1 MAEPVSIQPI
11 TLSKDEL
18 DSFFTQ
24 LSESG
29 VDSPSA
35 AMAQEI
41 STLLSKEHPELITYQ
56 GLRQG
61 TAPFFDTLEGLK
73 DVPPEQRRLDDAG
86 IMEAF
91 LVNPDGQPMRRGDF
105 WKGFKGEIAPQAGSF
120 AGAYTGAKAGMAMQA
135 GIPPVGPPAIAAKF
149 LIPTATTLLGAVI
162 GQEGIRAIQRE
173 ITGEEELITPG
184 TTPAEEAGKTAATVA
199 GFLAT
204 PWALSKNLDFG
215 ASTYLNNV
223 RNFVGPRTAEELA
236 SKVGRERSVRF
247 ISGIERLLSKQ
258 AQTAQ
263 KSTTSGIMYGAS
275 EVGAGAGMT
284 GGAYFAETEFPGEL
298 GPRLLAETAG
308 AVPGGAA
315 GTLILGPAAIL
326 VKNLDQIGPAIKQ
339 GFETIREKGLKQVVE
354 GALASRQDRR
364 MLEGA
369 DKIRELIEASPEE
382 NLDEII
388 RRLAEIDPN
397 LLDVELTAGAK
408 TGSPVLLSIEE
419 AINSIVPS
427 VGAQRDA
434 ATDQAVEAL
443 RNALLLQIRS
453 GTGRETLKESA
464 ELFEDLYK
472 SALANR
478 LSGRT
483 EDLLAA
489 FERVGTD
496 RSNQELSQAL
506 FDIVDQQLSL
516 ARREER
522 RLWSDIPQYTID
534 LAPGESPQVIT
545 SWLENMPTTP
555 EAADA
560 IESAL
565 KPLTRFI
572 QRKTDELGLGVAEE
586 GEALSPSLQQA
597 LDGVEPGTLT
607 STELVEMR
615 SAALNLARKLS
626 ADGLYNEARIA
637 SDFAT
642 AALQDLENIADA
654 SLSAAYQGARAYSR
668 SLNDVF
674 TRGLAGDILQTT
686 RQGGQRQAPEL
697 LAQTLLR
704 GNADPV
710 QLRFQQV
717 QEIGRFGLGQDFI
730 GPPTDAAVATMQD
743 LDTVYE
749 AIIRNARS
757 AALTPGAPLQEGGK
771 INQAALNRWMTQN
784 DDLLRQFPGLRA
796 DLSDLNTAQTL
807 FNRTAEYNKRKAAQ
821 IKNAINFQNL
831 MGKNADSP
839 VYAVAQALSSGN
851 RQPMQSLRNL
861 ARVANQAPENMR
873 ASAREGLQQSVLQWA
888 MESAGMNSG
897 RFSPE
902 VMNEKL
908 FGPIPKSSGSS
919 VMDWMVSSNLISSDE
934 AKRTQ
939 KVLAQML
946 RYERAAKGGA
956 LEQLAEESG
965 PMFDLFL
972 RITGA
977 KLGTM
982 GSEML
987 GGGSQSLIAA
997 GAGSQALRNVF
1008 SNMPNVL
1015 NMDVMS
1021 QLIKDPKLLAD
1032 FLARPKSEREKLKI
1046 AGRVKDWFGSQ
1057 GITLA
1062 RRPAPTALREYTDE
1076 LFEEVV
1082 PQPEPPEQPVSEAEP
1097 RTEVQPPLAASDVL
1111 WNRVLQQESGNRQT
1125 DSEGRVLRSRAGA
1138 IGISQVMPSTAMD
1151 PGYGVPSIFDMARQ
1165 NDIRVGEESLQEAE
1179 RLLGIQ
1185 ELNEQFGRAYF
1196 DMLARRYED
1205 DPVRQLIAYNAG
1217 IRVADSYNDDPS
1229 TLPRETQGYIANIL
1243 GVEKQPVRQA
1253 AAPAPKPP
1261 IAQAA
1266 PPAPPTP
1273 APVSPQSLQRAA
1285 QVLGPQDEIGM
1296 LASELLMRQRP
1307 V

>member
-11 TLSKDEL
+11 ILSKDEL
-18 DSFFTQ
+18 DGFFTQ
-24 LSESG
+24 LTEAG

-35 AMAQEI
+35 AMAQEV
-41 STLLSKEHPELITYQ
+41 STLLSEEYPELISYQ

-73 DVPPEQRRLDDAG
+73 DLPPEQRRLDDAG

-120 AGAYTGAKAGMAMQA
+120 AGAYGGAKAGMAMQA
-135 GIPPVGPPAIAAKF
+135 GIPPVSPPTIAAKF
-149 LIPTATTLLGAVI
+149 LIPTGMTLLGAVI

-204 PWALSKNLDFG
+204 PWVLSKNLDFG

-284 GGAYFAETEFPGEL
+284 GLAYYAESEFPGEL
-298 GPRLLAETAG
+298 GPRVLAETVG

-326 VKNLDQIGPAIKQ
+326 LKNIDQIWPTIKSA
-339 GFETIREKGLKQVVE
+339 FTTLREKGISQTVMGGLR
-354 GALASRQDRR
+354 SRQERR
-364 MLEGA
+364 LQEGA

-382 NLDEII
+382 NLEEVIK
-388 RRLAEIDPN
+388 RLAEIDPN
-397 LLDVELTAGAK
+397 LLDIELTAGAK

-434 ATDQAVEAL
+434 STDQAITAL
-443 RNALLLQIRS
+443 KNALLLQIRS
-453 GTGRETLKESA
+453 GTGREALKESA

-478 LSGRT
+478 LSGKT

-489 FERVGTD
+489 FERVGTE

-586 GEALSPSLQQA
+586 GEALSPSLQQV

-615 SAALNLARKLS
+615 STALNLARKLS
-626 ADGLYNEARIA
+626 ADGLFNEARIA

-642 AALQDLENIADA
+642 AALQDLENIADD
-654 SLSAAYQGARAYSR
+654 SLSAVYQNARAYSR

-686 RQGGQRQAPEL
+686 RQGGQKQAPEL

-717 QEIGRFGLGQDFI
+717 QEIGRFGLQRGFE
-730 GPPTDAAVATMQD
+730 GAAETVQD

-749 AIIRNARS
+749 AIIRNARN
-757 AALTPGAPLQEGGK
+757 AALTPGAPIEEGGK
-771 INQAALNRWMTQN
+771 INQAALNRWMKEN
-784 DDLLRQFPGLRA
+784 EDLLEQFPGLRD
-796 DLSDLNTAQTL
+796 DLSNLNTAQTL

-839 VYAVAQALSSGN
+839 VYAVSQALSSGN
-851 RQPMQSLRNL
+851 KMPMRSLNNL

-873 ASAREGLQQSVLQWA
+873 ESARQGLEQAVLQWA
-888 MESAGMNSG
+888 MESAGLNSG

-902 VMNEKL
+902 VMNQKL
-908 FGPIPKSSGSS
+908 FEAIPRTSGVS
-919 VMDWMVSSNLISSDE
+919 VADWLKASKIMTKKDLD
-934 AKRTQ
+934 RLQ
-939 KVLAQML
+939 RLLGQMQ
-946 RYERAAKGGA
+946 RYEKAAKGGA

-965 PMFDLFL
+965 PVFDLFL
-972 RITGA
+972 RISGA

-997 GAGSQALRNVF
+997 GAGSQALRNIF

-1032 FLARPKSEREKLKI
+1032 FLARPKSEKEKMNLF
-1046 AGRVKDWFGSQ
+1046 GRIVDWFGSQ

-1076 LFEEVV
+1076 VFSEVV
-1082 PQPEPPEQPVSEAEP
+1082 PAPEQAEP
-1097 RTEVQPPLAASDVL
+1097 TEEVQPPLA
-1111 WNRVLQQESGNRQT
+1111 T
-1125 DSEGRVLRSRAGA
+1125 
-1138 IGISQVMPSTAMD
+1138 
-1151 PGYGVPSIFDMARQ
+1151 
-1165 NDIRVGEESLQEAE
+1165 
-1179 RLLGIQ
+1179 
-1185 ELNEQFGRAYF
+1185 
-1196 DMLARRYED
+1196 
-1205 DPVRQLIAYNAG
+1205 
-1217 IRVADSYNDDPS
+1217 
-1229 TLPRETQGYIANIL
+1229 
-1243 GVEKQPVRQA
+1243 
-1253 AAPAPKPP
+1253 APAPAPQQP
-1261 IAQAA
+1261 VAQAA
-1266 PPAPPTP
+1266 PPAPPAP
-1273 APVSPQSLQRAA
+1273 APAPAPINPQSLQRAA
-1285 QVLGPQDEIGM
+1285 QILGPQDEIGM
-1296 LASELLMRQRP
+1296 LASEMLMRQRP

>member
-1 MAEPVSIQPI
+1 MTEPVSIQPI

-18 DSFFTQ
+18 DGFFTQ
-24 LSESG
+24 LTESG
-29 VDSPSA
+29 VDSPSG
-35 AMAQEI
+35 AMAQQI
-41 STLLSKEHPELITYQ
+41 STILSEEYPELISYQ

-120 AGAYTGAKAGMAMQA
+120 AGAYGGAKAGMAMQA

-162 GQEGIRAIQRE
+162 GQEGIRAIQQT

-284 GGAYFAETEFPGEL
+284 GGAYYAESEFPGEL

-308 AVPGGAA
+308 SVPGGAA

-326 VKNLDQIGPAIKQ
+326 VKNIDQIVPTIKST
-339 GFETIREKGLKQVVE
+339 FTSLKEKGISQTVMGGLK
-354 GALASRQDRR
+354 SRQERR
-364 MLEGA
+364 LQEGA
-369 DKIRELIEASPEE
+369 DKIRELIEGSPEE
-382 NLDEII
+382 NIEEII
-388 RRLAEIDPN
+388 KRLAEIDPN
-397 LLDVELTAGAK
+397 LLEVELTAGAK

-434 ATDQAVEAL
+434 STDQAITAL
-443 RNALLLQIRS
+443 KNALLLQIRS
-453 GTGRETLKESA
+453 GTGREALKESA

-489 FERVGTD
+489 FERVGAEQ
-496 RSNQELSQAL
+496 SNQELSLAL
-506 FDIVDQQLSL
+506 FNIVDQQLSL

-534 LAPGESPQVIT
+534 LAPGESPQVLT
-545 SWLENMPTTP
+545 SWQENMPTTP
-555 EAADA
+555 EAAEA
-560 IESAL
+560 VESAL

-597 LDGVEPGTLT
+597 LDGVDPGTLT
-607 STELVEMR
+607 STELVDMR
-615 SAALNLARKLS
+615 STALNLARKLS

-637 SDFAT
+637 SDFAS
-642 AALQDLENIADA
+642 AALQDLENIADD

-686 RQGGQRQAPEL
+686 RQGGQKQAPEL

-717 QEIGRFGLGQDFI
+717 QEIGRFGLQQGFE
-730 GPPTDAAVATMQD
+730 GAAETVQD

-749 AIIRNARS
+749 AIIRNARN
-757 AALTPGAPLQEGGK
+757 AALTPGAPIEEGGK
-771 INQAALNRWMTQN
+771 INQAALNRWMEQN
-784 DDLLRQFPGLRA
+784 DDLLRQFPGLRD
-796 DLSDLNTAQTL
+796 DLSNLNTAQTL

-821 IKNAINFQNL
+821 IKNSVNFQNL
-831 MGKNADSP
+831 RGANADSP
-839 VYAVAQALSSGN
+839 VYAVSQALSSGN
-851 RQPMQSLRNL
+851 KMPMRSLNNL

-873 ASAREGLQQSVLQWA
+873 ESAKKGLEQAVLQWA
-888 MESAGMNSG
+888 MESAGLTSG
-897 RFSPE
+897 KFSPE
-902 VMNEKL
+902 VMNQKL
-908 FGPIPKSSGSS
+908 FEAIPKTSGVS
-919 VMDWMVSSNLISSDE
+919 VADWLKASKIMTKKDLD
-934 AKRTQ
+934 RLQ
-939 KVLAQML
+939 RLLGQMQ
-946 RYERAAKGGA
+946 RYEKAAKGGA

-965 PMFDLFL
+965 PVFDLFL
-972 RITGA
+972 RISGA

-997 GAGSQALRNVF
+997 GAGSQALRNIF

-1032 FLARPKSEREKLKI
+1032 FLARPKSEKEKMNLF
-1046 AGRVKDWFGSQ
+1046 GRIVDWFGSQ

-1076 LFEEVV
+1076 VFREVV
-1082 PQPEPPEQPVSEAEP
+1082 PAPEQPEPTE
-1097 RTEVQPPLAASDVL
+1097 EVQPPLA
-1111 WNRVLQQESGNRQT
+1111 T
-1125 DSEGRVLRSRAGA
+1125 
-1138 IGISQVMPSTAMD
+1138 
-1151 PGYGVPSIFDMARQ
+1151 
-1165 NDIRVGEESLQEAE
+1165 
-1179 RLLGIQ
+1179 
-1185 ELNEQFGRAYF
+1185 
-1196 DMLARRYED
+1196 
-1205 DPVRQLIAYNAG
+1205 
-1217 IRVADSYNDDPS
+1217 
-1229 TLPRETQGYIANIL
+1229 
-1243 GVEKQPVRQA
+1243 
-1253 AAPAPKPP
+1253 APAPAPQQP
-1261 IAQAA
+1261 VAQAA

-1273 APVSPQSLQRAA
+1273 APAPAPMNPQSLQRAA

-1296 LASELLMRQRP
+1296 LASEMLMRQRP

>member
-1 MAEPVSIQPI
+1 MTEPVSIQPI

-18 DSFFTQ
+18 DGFFTQ
-24 LSESG
+24 LTESG
-29 VDSPSA
+29 VDSPSG
-35 AMAQEI
+35 AMAQQI
-41 STLLSKEHPELITYQ
+41 STILSEEYPELISYQ

-120 AGAYTGAKAGMAMQA
+120 AGAYGGAKAGMAMQA

-162 GQEGIRAIQRE
+162 GQEGIRAIQQT

-284 GGAYFAETEFPGEL
+284 GGAYYAESEFPGEL

-308 AVPGGAA
+308 SVPGGAA

-326 VKNLDQIGPAIKQ
+326 VKNIDQIVPTIKST
-339 GFETIREKGLKQVVE
+339 FTSLKEKGISQTVMGGLK
-354 GALASRQDRR
+354 SRQERR
-364 MLEGA
+364 LQEGA
-369 DKIRELIEASPEE
+369 DKIRELIEGSPEE
-382 NLDEII
+382 NIEEII
-388 RRLAEIDPN
+388 KRLAEIDPN
-397 LLDVELTAGAK
+397 LLEVELTAGAK

-434 ATDQAVEAL
+434 STDQAITAL
-443 RNALLLQIRS
+443 KNALLLQIRS
-453 GTGRETLKESA
+453 GTGREALKESA

-489 FERVGTD
+489 FERVGAEQ
-496 RSNQELSQAL
+496 SNQELSLAL
-506 FDIVDQQLSL
+506 FNIVDQQLSL

-534 LAPGESPQVIT
+534 LAPGESPQVLT
-545 SWLENMPTTP
+545 SWQENMPTTP
-555 EAADA
+555 EAAEA
-560 IESAL
+560 VESAL

-597 LDGVEPGTLT
+597 LDGVDPGTLT
-607 STELVEMR
+607 STELVDMR
-615 SAALNLARKLS
+615 STALNLARKLS

-637 SDFAT
+637 SDFAS
-642 AALQDLENIADA
+642 AALQDLENIADD

-686 RQGGQRQAPEL
+686 RQGGQKQAPEL

-717 QEIGRFGLGQDFI
+717 QEIGRFGLQQGFE
-730 GPPTDAAVATMQD
+730 GAAETVQD

-749 AIIRNARS
+749 AIIRNARN
-757 AALTPGAPLQEGGK
+757 AALTPGAPIEEGGK
-771 INQAALNRWMTQN
+771 INQAALNRWMEQN
-784 DDLLRQFPGLRA
+784 DDLLRQFPGLRD
-796 DLSDLNTAQTL
+796 DLSNLNTAQTL

-821 IKNAINFQNL
+821 IKNSVNFQNL
-831 MGKNADSP
+831 RGANADSP
-839 VYAVAQALSSGN
+839 VYAVSQALSSGN
-851 RQPMQSLRNL
+851 KMPMRSLNNL

-873 ASAREGLQQSVLQWA
+873 ESAKKGLEQAVLQWA
-888 MESAGMNSG
+888 MESAGLTSG
-897 RFSPE
+897 KFSPE
-902 VMNEKL
+902 VMNQKL
-908 FGPIPKSSGSS
+908 FEAIPKTSGVSVADWLKSSKIMTKKDLDRLQRLLG
-919 VMDWMVSSNLISSDE
+919 
-934 AKRTQ
+934 
-939 KVLAQML
+939 QMQ
-946 RYERAAKGGA
+946 RYEKAAKGGA

-965 PMFDLFL
+965 PVFDLFL
-972 RITGA
+972 RISGA

-997 GAGSQALRNVF
+997 GAGSQALRNIF

-1032 FLARPKSEREKLKI
+1032 FLARPKSEKEKMNLF
-1046 AGRVKDWFGSQ
+1046 GRIVDWFGSQ

-1076 LFEEVV
+1076 VFREVV
-1082 PQPEPPEQPVSEAEP
+1082 PAPEQPEPTE
-1097 RTEVQPPLAASDVL
+1097 EVQPPLA
-1111 WNRVLQQESGNRQT
+1111 T
-1125 DSEGRVLRSRAGA
+1125 
-1138 IGISQVMPSTAMD
+1138 
-1151 PGYGVPSIFDMARQ
+1151 
-1165 NDIRVGEESLQEAE
+1165 
-1179 RLLGIQ
+1179 
-1185 ELNEQFGRAYF
+1185 
-1196 DMLARRYED
+1196 
-1205 DPVRQLIAYNAG
+1205 
-1217 IRVADSYNDDPS
+1217 
-1229 TLPRETQGYIANIL
+1229 
-1243 GVEKQPVRQA
+1243 
-1253 AAPAPKPP
+1253 APAPAPQQP
-1261 IAQAA
+1261 VAQAA

-1296 LASELLMRQRP
+1296 LASEMLMRQRP
-1307 V
+1307 A

>member
-284 GGAYFAETEFPGEL
+284 GMAYYAESEFPGEL
-298 GPRLLAETAG
+298 GPRLFAETVG
-308 AVPGGAA
+308 SVPGGAA
-315 GTLILGPAAIL
+315 GTLILGPTAIL
-326 VKNLDQIGPAIKQ
+326 LKNIDQIVPTVKSAFTTLRK
-339 GFETIREKGLKQVVE
+339 KGLSDTVME
-354 GALASRQDRR
+354 GFRSRKERR
-364 MLEGA
+364 LQEGA

-382 NLDEII
+382 NLEEII

-397 LLDVELTAGAK
+397 LLEVELTAGAK

-434 ATDQAVEAL
+434 STDQAITAL

-453 GTGRETLKESA
+453 GTGREALKESA

-489 FERVGTD
+489 FERVGTE

-506 FDIVDQQLSL
+506 FDIIDQQLSL

-572 QRKTDELGLGVAEE
+572 QRKTDELALGVAEE
-586 GEALSPSLQQA
+586 GDALSPSLQQV
-597 LDGVEPGTLT
+597 LDGTEPGTLT

-615 SAALNLARKLS
+615 STALNLARKLS

-642 AALQDLENIADA
+642 AALQDLENIADD

-686 RQGGQRQAPEL
+686 RQGGQKQAPEL

-717 QEIGRFGLGQDFI
+717 QEIGRFGLQQGFE
-730 GPPTDAAVATMQD
+730 GAAETVQD

-749 AIIRNARS
+749 AIIRNARN
-757 AALTPGAPLQEGGK
+757 AALTPGAPIEEGGK
-771 INQAALNRWMTQN
+771 INQAALNRWMEQN
-784 DDLLRQFPGLRA
+784 DDLLRQFPGLRD
-796 DLSDLNTAQTL
+796 DLSNLNTAQTL

-821 IKNAINFQNL
+821 IKNSINFQNL
-831 MGKNADSP
+831 RGKNADSP
-839 VYAVAQALSSGN
+839 VFAVSQALSSGN
-851 RQPMQSLRNL
+851 KMPMRSLNNL

-873 ASAREGLQQSVLQWA
+873 ESAKKGLEQAVLQWA
-888 MESAGMNSG
+888 MESAGLNSG

-902 VMNEKL
+902 VMNQKL
-908 FGPIPKSSGSS
+908 FEAIPRTSGVS
-919 VMDWMVSSNLISSDE
+919 VADWLKASNIMSTDDLD
-934 AKRTQ
+934 RLQ
-939 KVLAQML
+939 RLLGQMQ

-965 PMFDLFL
+965 PVFDLFL
-972 RITGA
+972 RISGA

-997 GAGSQALRNVF
+997 GAGSQALRNIF

-1032 FLARPKSEREKLKI
+1032 FLARPKSEKEKMNVL
-1046 AGRVKDWFGSQ
+1046 GRIVDWFGSQ

-1076 LFEEVV
+1076 VFREVV
-1082 PQPEPPEQPVSEAEP
+1082 PAPEQPEPIED
-1097 RTEVQPPLAASDVL
+1097 VQPPLA
-1111 WNRVLQQESGNRQT
+1111 
-1125 DSEGRVLRSRAGA
+1125 
-1138 IGISQVMPSTAMD
+1138 M
-1151 PGYGVPSIFDMARQ
+1151 
-1165 NDIRVGEESLQEAE
+1165 
-1179 RLLGIQ
+1179 
-1185 ELNEQFGRAYF
+1185 
-1196 DMLARRYED
+1196 
-1205 DPVRQLIAYNAG
+1205 
-1217 IRVADSYNDDPS
+1217 
-1229 TLPRETQGYIANIL
+1229 
-1243 GVEKQPVRQA
+1243 
-1253 AAPAPKPP
+1253 APAPTPQPP
-1261 IAQAA
+1261 VAQAA
-1266 PPAPPTP
+1266 PPMPPAPAP
-1273 APVSPQSLQRAA
+1273 APVSPQSLARTA
-1285 QVLGPQDEIGM
+1285 QILGPQDEIGM
-1296 LASELLMRQRP
+1296 LASEMLMRQGP
-1307 V
+1307 A

>member
-11 TLSKDEL
+11 ILSKDEL
-18 DSFFTQ
+18 DGFFTQ
-24 LSESG
+24 LTEAG

-35 AMAQEI
+35 AMAQEV
-41 STLLSKEHPELITYQ
+41 STLLSEEYPELISYQ

-73 DVPPEQRRLDDAG
+73 DLPPEQRRLDDAG

-120 AGAYTGAKAGMAMQA
+120 AGAYGGAKAGMAMQA
-135 GIPPVGPPAIAAKF
+135 GIPVVPGPTAVPAIAAKF
-149 LIPTATTLLGAVI
+149 LIPTGMTLLGAVI

-204 PWALSKNLDFG
+204 PWVLPKNLDFG

-263 KSTTSGIMYGAS
+263 KSATSGIMYGAS
-275 EVGAGAGMT
+275 EIGAGAGMT
-284 GGAYFAETEFPGEL
+284 GGAYFAESEFPGEL

-326 VKNLDQIGPAIKQ
+326 VKNIDQIGPAIKQ
-339 GFETIREKGLKQVVE
+339 GFETIREKGVKQVVE

-453 GTGRETLKESA
+453 GTGRETLRESA

-496 RSNQELSQAL
+496 RSNQELSLAL

-565 KPLTRFI
+565 KPLTSFI
-572 QRKTDELGLGVAEE
+572 QRKTGELGLGVAEE
-586 GEALSPSLQQA
+586 GAALSPSLQQA
-597 LDGVEPGTLT
+597 LDGVDPGTLT
-607 STELVEMR
+607 STELVDMR
-615 SAALNLARKLS
+615 STALNLVRKLS

-637 SDFAT
+637 SDFAS
-642 AALQDLENIADA
+642 AALQDLENIADD

-686 RQGGQRQAPEL
+686 RQGGQKQAPEL

-757 AALTPGAPLQEGGK
+757 AALTPGAPIEEGGK

-784 DDLLRQFPGLRA
+784 DELLRQFPGLRE
-796 DLSDLNTAQTL
+796 DLSNLNTAQTL

-839 VYAVAQALSSGN
+839 VYAVSQALSSGN
-851 RQPMQSLRNL
+851 KKPMQSLRNL

-939 KVLAQML
+939 KLLAQML
-946 RYERAAKGGA
+946 RYERAAKGGT

-965 PMFDLFL
+965 PVFDLFL

-997 GAGSQALRNVF
+997 GAGSQALRNIF

-1046 AGRVKDWFGSQ
+1046 AGRVKDWFSSQ

-1076 LFEEVV
+1076 VFSEIV
-1082 PQPEPPEQPVSEAEP
+1082 PAPEQPEPTE
-1097 RTEVQPPLAASDVL
+1097 EVQPPLA
-1111 WNRVLQQESGNRQT
+1111 
-1125 DSEGRVLRSRAGA
+1125 
-1138 IGISQVMPSTAMD
+1138 M
-1151 PGYGVPSIFDMARQ
+1151 
-1165 NDIRVGEESLQEAE
+1165 
-1179 RLLGIQ
+1179 
-1185 ELNEQFGRAYF
+1185 
-1196 DMLARRYED
+1196 
-1205 DPVRQLIAYNAG
+1205 
-1217 IRVADSYNDDPS
+1217 
-1229 TLPRETQGYIANIL
+1229 
-1243 GVEKQPVRQA
+1243 
-1253 AAPAPKPP
+1253 APAPAPQRP
-1261 IAQAA
+1261 VAQAA
-1266 PPAPPTP
+1266 LPMPPAPAT
-1273 APVSPQSLQRAA
+1273 APMNPQSLQRAA
-1285 QVLGPQDEIGM
+1285 QILGPQDEIGM
-1296 LASELLMRQRP
+1296 LASEMLMRQGP
-1307 V
+1307 A

>member
-24 LSESG
+24 LSEAG

-105 WKGFKGEIAPQAGSF
+105 WKGFRGEIAPQAGSF
-120 AGAYTGAKAGMAMQA
+120 AGAYGGAKAGMAMQA
-135 GIPPVGPPAIAAKF
+135 GIPVVPGPTAVPAIAAKF
-149 LIPTATTLLGAVI
+149 LIPTGMTLLGAVI

-204 PWALSKNLDFG
+204 PWVLSKNLDFG

-284 GGAYFAETEFPGEL
+284 GLAYYAESEFPGEL
-298 GPRLLAETAG
+298 GPRLLAETVG

-315 GTLILGPAAIL
+315 GTLILGPTALL
-326 VKNLDQIGPAIKQ
+326 VKNIDQIVPALKTA
-339 GFETIREKGLKQVVE
+339 FTTLKEKGLSEAVM
-354 GALASRQDRR
+354 GGLRSRQERR
-364 MLEGA
+364 LQEGA
-369 DKIRELIEASPEE
+369 DKIRELIEAAPEE

-397 LLDVELTAGAK
+397 LLEVELTAGAK

-419 AINSIVPS
+419 AINTIVPS

-434 ATDQAVEAL
+434 ATDQAITAL
-443 RNALLLQIRS
+443 KNALLLQIRS
-453 GTGRETLKESA
+453 GTGRESLKESA
-464 ELFEDLYK
+464 QLFEDLYK

-522 RLWSDIPQYTID
+522 RLWADIPQYTID

-572 QRKTDELGLGVAEE
+572 QRKTDELALGVAEE
-586 GEALSPSLQQA
+586 GDALSPSLQQV
-597 LDGVEPGTLT
+597 LDGTEPGTLT

-615 SAALNLARKLS
+615 STALNLARKFS
-626 ADGLYNEARIA
+626 AEGLYNEARIA
-637 SDFAT
+637 SDFAE
-642 AALQDLENIADA
+642 AALEDLQNIADE

-717 QEIGRFGLGQDFI
+717 QEIGRFGLEQGFE
-730 GPPTDAAVATMQD
+730 GAAETVQD

-749 AIIRNARS
+749 AIIRNARN
-757 AALTPGAPLQEGGK
+757 AALTPGAPIEEGGK
-771 INQAALNRWMTQN
+771 INQAALNRWMEQN
-784 DDLLRQFPGLRA
+784 DELLRQFPGLRD
-796 DLSDLNTAQTL
+796 DLSNLNTAQTL
-807 FNRTAEYNKRKAAQ
+807 FNRTAEYNKNKAAQ

-839 VYAVAQALSSGN
+839 VFAVSQALSSGN
-851 RQPMQSLRNL
+851 KMPMRSLNNL

-873 ASAREGLQQSVLQWA
+873 ESAKKGLEQAVLQWA
-888 MESAGMNSG
+888 MESAGLNSG

-902 VMNEKL
+902 VMNQKL
-908 FGPIPKSSGSS
+908 FEAIPRTSGVSVADWLKSSNIMSTDDLDRLQRLLG
-919 VMDWMVSSNLISSDE
+919 
-934 AKRTQ
+934 
-939 KVLAQML
+939 QMQ

-965 PMFDLFL
+965 PVFDLFL
-972 RITGA
+972 RISGA

-997 GAGSQALRNVF
+997 GAGSQALRNIF

-1032 FLARPKSEREKLKI
+1032 FLARPKSEKEKMNVF
-1046 AGRVKDWFGSQ
+1046 GRITDWFGSQ

-1076 LFEEVV
+1076 VFREVV
-1082 PQPEPPEQPVSEAEP
+1082 PVPEQPEP
-1097 RTEVQPPLAASDVL
+1097 TEDVQPPLAA
-1111 WNRVLQQESGNRQT
+1111 
-1125 DSEGRVLRSRAGA
+1125 
-1138 IGISQVMPSTAMD
+1138 P
-1151 PGYGVPSIFDMARQ
+1151 P
-1165 NDIRVGEESLQEAE
+1165 
-1179 RLLGIQ
+1179 
-1185 ELNEQFGRAYF
+1185 
-1196 DMLARRYED
+1196 
-1205 DPVRQLIAYNAG
+1205 
-1217 IRVADSYNDDPS
+1217 
-1229 TLPRETQGYIANIL
+1229 
-1243 GVEKQPVRQA
+1243 
-1253 AAPAPKPP
+1253 APAPQRPV
-1261 IAQAA
+1261 AQAM
-1266 PPAPPTP
+1266 PPAPPAP
-1273 APVSPQSLQRAA
+1273 APVSPQSLARTA
-1285 QVLGPQDEIGM
+1285 QILGPQDEIGM
-1296 LASELLMRQRP
+1296 LASEMLMRQRP
-1307 V
+1307 A

>member
-1 MAEPVSIQPI
+1 MTEPVSIQPI

-18 DSFFTQ
+18 DGFFTQ
-24 LSESG
+24 LTESG
-29 VDSPSA
+29 VDSPSG
-35 AMAQEI
+35 AMAQQI
-41 STLLSKEHPELITYQ
+41 STILSEEYPELISYQ

-120 AGAYTGAKAGMAMQA
+120 AGAYGGAKAGMAMQA

-162 GQEGIRAIQRE
+162 GQEGIRAIQQT

-284 GGAYFAETEFPGEL
+284 GGAYYAESEFPGEL

-308 AVPGGAA
+308 SVPGGAA

-326 VKNLDQIGPAIKQ
+326 VKNIDQIVPTIKST
-339 GFETIREKGLKQVVE
+339 FTSLKEKGISQTVMGGLK
-354 GALASRQDRR
+354 SRQERR
-364 MLEGA
+364 LQEGA
-369 DKIRELIEASPEE
+369 DKIRELIEGSPEE
-382 NLDEII
+382 NIEEII
-388 RRLAEIDPN
+388 KRLAEIDPN
-397 LLDVELTAGAK
+397 LLEVELTAGAK

-434 ATDQAVEAL
+434 STDQAITAL
-443 RNALLLQIRS
+443 KNALLLQIRS
-453 GTGRETLKESA
+453 GTGREALKESA

-489 FERVGTD
+489 FERVGAEQ
-496 RSNQELSQAL
+496 SNQELSLAL
-506 FDIVDQQLSL
+506 FNIVDQQLSL

-534 LAPGESPQVIT
+534 LAPGESPQVLT
-545 SWLENMPTTP
+545 SWQENMPTTP
-555 EAADA
+555 EAAEA
-560 IESAL
+560 VESAL

-597 LDGVEPGTLT
+597 LDGVDPGTLT
-607 STELVEMR
+607 STELVDMR
-615 SAALNLARKLS
+615 STALNLARKLS

-637 SDFAT
+637 SDFAS
-642 AALQDLENIADA
+642 AALQDLENIADD

-686 RQGGQRQAPEL
+686 RQGGQKQAPEL

-717 QEIGRFGLGQDFI
+717 QEIGRFGLQQGFE
-730 GPPTDAAVATMQD
+730 GAAETVQD

-749 AIIRNARS
+749 AIIRNARN
-757 AALTPGAPLQEGGK
+757 AALTPGAPIEEGGK
-771 INQAALNRWMTQN
+771 INQAALNRWMEQN
-784 DDLLRQFPGLRA
+784 DDLLRQFPGLRD
-796 DLSDLNTAQTL
+796 DLSNLNTAQTL

-821 IKNAINFQNL
+821 IKNSVNFQNL
-831 MGKNADSP
+831 RGANADSP
-839 VYAVAQALSSGN
+839 VYAVSQALSSGN
-851 RQPMQSLRNL
+851 KMPMRSLNNL

-873 ASAREGLQQSVLQWA
+873 ESAKKGLEQAVLQWA
-888 MESAGMNSG
+888 MESAGLTSG
-897 RFSPE
+897 KFSPE
-902 VMNEKL
+902 VMNQKL
-908 FGPIPKSSGSS
+908 FEAIPKTSGVSVADWLKSSKIMTKKDLDRLQRLLG
-919 VMDWMVSSNLISSDE
+919 
-934 AKRTQ
+934 
-939 KVLAQML
+939 QMQ
-946 RYERAAKGGA
+946 RYEKAAKGGA

-965 PMFDLFL
+965 PVFDLFL
-972 RITGA
+972 RISGA

-997 GAGSQALRNVF
+997 GAGSQALRNIF

-1032 FLARPKSEREKLKI
+1032 FLARPKSEKEKMNLF
-1046 AGRVKDWFGSQ
+1046 GRIVDWFGSQ

-1076 LFEEVV
+1076 VFREVV
-1082 PQPEPPEQPVSEAEP
+1082 PAPEQPEPTE
-1097 RTEVQPPLAASDVL
+1097 EVQPPLA
-1111 WNRVLQQESGNRQT
+1111 T
-1125 DSEGRVLRSRAGA
+1125 
-1138 IGISQVMPSTAMD
+1138 
-1151 PGYGVPSIFDMARQ
+1151 
-1165 NDIRVGEESLQEAE
+1165 
-1179 RLLGIQ
+1179 
-1185 ELNEQFGRAYF
+1185 
-1196 DMLARRYED
+1196 
-1205 DPVRQLIAYNAG
+1205 
-1217 IRVADSYNDDPS
+1217 
-1229 TLPRETQGYIANIL
+1229 
-1243 GVEKQPVRQA
+1243 
-1253 AAPAPKPP
+1253 APAPAPQQP
-1261 IAQAA
+1261 VAQAA

-1273 APVSPQSLQRAA
+1273 APAPAPMNPQSLQRAA

-1296 LASELLMRQRP
+1296 LASEMLMRQRP